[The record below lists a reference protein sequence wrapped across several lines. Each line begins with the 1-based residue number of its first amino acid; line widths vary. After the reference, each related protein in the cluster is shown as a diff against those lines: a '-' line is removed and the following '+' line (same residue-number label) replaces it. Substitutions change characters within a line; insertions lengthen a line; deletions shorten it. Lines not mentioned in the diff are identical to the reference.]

1 LRRGVGE
8 RIEEVLERVLV
19 LWGSDEEAEI
29 GGLEE
34 GGGPVSGGEE
44 KPGVFLGELDGEMGG
59 VELGEGGVDG
69 KDGGEGDGVAVLGED
84 AWVGEGGEEELG

>member
-1 LRRGVGE
+1 M
-8 RIEEVLERVLV
+8 
-19 LWGSDEEAEI
+19 WGSDEEAEI

-34 GGGPVSGGEE
+34 GGGALSGGEE

-69 KDGGEGDGVAVLGED
+69 
-84 AWVGEGGEEELG
+84 